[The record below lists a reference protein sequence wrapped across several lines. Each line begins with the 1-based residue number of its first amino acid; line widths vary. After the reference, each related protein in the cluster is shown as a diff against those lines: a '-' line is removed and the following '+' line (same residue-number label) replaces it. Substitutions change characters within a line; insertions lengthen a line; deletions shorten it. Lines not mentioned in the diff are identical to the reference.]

1 MVRKIIT
8 TAMASAISFLVHAQ
22 DSASASSPL
31 KISGSA
37 DIYYRYN
44 FNNPKSSPY
53 NSPTSFTHSQNSFEI
68 GMASLKA
75 EYTKGKVGMV
85 ADLGFGTRAEE
96 FAYNDANTRFAI
108 KQVYVTYA
116 PSDVIKFTFGS
127 WATHIGYE
135 VLDAYLNRNYSMSYM
150 FSFGPFSHTG
160 IKADISLGGKNAV
173 MIGLANPT
181 DFKSGSAMPKT
192 VIAQYSTGSNDDKLK
207 AYFNFQGG
215 KQTDEKKLM
224 QGDVVLTYA
233 VTDKFS
239 LGYNGTYQSL
249 NLKNAEAKW
258 QSSKWWGSALY
269 LNADPVNW
277 FGLTLRGEY
286 LSDKDEVFGL
296 KNVFEGTLSA
306 NFRIDGLTIIPEL
319 RLDNAK
325 NQVFYK
331 SATGFTRS
339 TGTFL
344 LAATYHF

>member
-192 VIAQYSTGSNDDKLK
+192 VIAQYSTASNDDKLK